1 MLTAAAVTAI
11 ALCAAGVGSMLLRGR
26 PFEILWA
33 RWLVHNAPTAPAI
46 TWACLLLVRER
57 PRHRLGQVGL
67 LVGVLLCLHVAV
79 ISLADARLAAAGYAE
94 AAAVIVP
101 ASLPLDA
108 SVPYWISAWLWVL
121 PAGMAIT
128 VLLLL
133 FPDGEPPPRRWRWVL
148 PVSLFGIGTLAL
160 VHAVE
165 AWPGGTSQISVAM
178 RPGTTGLR
186 LLLLVGGGL
195 AVLAGALGSTAALLS
210 RWRAAAEPQR
220 TRIRSVV
227 MAAAVMAIT
236 MTVTWPWEAVWVPL
250 SLVTVWLFVGA
261 YLLAVL
267 QRRLYDLDV
276 VISKAVLVAVLAAL
290 VTGAYLGIVVGVGG
304 LLGRAGERTWLPLAA
319 TAVVALA
326 FEPTRRRVRRL
337 VDRMIYGRQAS
348 PYEVLTDLAD
358 RMGRARSPQ
367 EVLDHA
373 CDLLVRSTGAERVD
387 ILLLVGGTRRLAT
400 TAGDGARADLPVV
413 AVPVRHGEEQLGV
426 VELHARAQSA
436 LVRDARTLA
445 VAVAG
450 ALGVVLRNALLATE
464 LQDQL
469 EELRRSRQRL
479 VEVHDRTRREL
490 ERDIHDG
497 AQSRLVALRIRLG
510 LATAVAE
517 REQADDTT
525 AVLAEMSAD
534 VDAAVRSLRDLSR
547 GLHPAVLRDTG
558 VTAALRAAARDLP
571 VLVTVEATCDSRYE
585 PAVEGAVYFSCLEAI
600 QNAVRHGHAER
611 ITVSLRNGAG
621 SLAFTVTDDGRG
633 FDPGSVDTGR
643 GLGNISDR
651 VSALGGTVALTSQPG
666 SGTVVRGEVPVQPL
680 VSDR

>member
-1 MLTAAAVTAI
+1 
-11 ALCAAGVGSMLLRGR
+11 
-26 PFEILWA
+26 
-33 RWLVHNAPTAPAI
+33 
-46 TWACLLLVRER
+46 
-57 PRHRLGQVGL
+57 
-67 LVGVLLCLHVAV
+67 
-79 ISLADARLAAAGYAE
+79 
-94 AAAVIVP
+94 
-101 ASLPLDA
+101 
-108 SVPYWISAWLWVL
+108 
-121 PAGMAIT
+121 
-128 VLLLL
+128 
-133 FPDGEPPPRRWRWVL
+133 
-148 PVSLFGIGTLAL
+148 
-160 VHAVE
+160 
-165 AWPGGTSQISVAM
+165 
-178 RPGTTGLR
+178 
-186 LLLLVGGGL
+186 LLLVGGGL
-195 AVLAGALGSTAALLS
+195 AVLAGAFGATGALLS
-210 RWRAAAEPQR
+210 RWRAADEPQR
-220 TRIRSVV
+220 TRIRTVV
-227 MAAAVMAIT
+227 MAGAVMAVT
-236 MTVTWPWEAVWVPL
+236 MTVTWPWEALWVPL
-250 SLVTVWLFVGA
+250 SLVTVWWFVGA

-510 LATAVAE
+510 LASAVAE

-525 AVLAEMSAD
+525 AVLAEMSDD
-534 VDAAVRSLRDLSR
+534 VDAAVRSLRELSR
-547 GLHPAVLRDTG
+547 GLHPAALRDAG
-558 VTAALRAAARDLP
+558 VGAALRAAARDLP
-571 VLVTVEATCDSRYE
+571 VAVTVDEACDSRYE
-585 PAVEGAVYFSCLEAI
+585 PAAESAVYFSCLEAI
-600 QNAVRHGHAER
+600 QNAVRHGAAGR
-611 ITVSLRNGAG
+611 IAVSLRNGSG

-633 FDPGSVDTGR
+633 FDPHSVGSDR
-643 GLGNISDR
+643 GLGNIRDR
-651 VSALGGTVALTSQPG
+651 VGALGGTVELISQPG
-666 SGTVVRGEVPVQPL
+666 SGTVVRGELPVQPL

>member
-1 MLTAAAVTAI
+1 MLTAVAVSAT
-11 ALCAAGVGSMLLRGR
+11 ALCVAGVGSMLLRGR

-46 TWACLLLVRER
+46 TWACLLILRER
-57 PRHRLGQVGL
+57 PRHRLGQVGM

-79 ISLADARLAAAGYAE
+79 ISLADARLAAAGYPE
-94 AAAVIVP
+94 AAAVLVP

-108 SVPYWISAWLWVL
+108 SVPFWISAWLWVL

-133 FPDGEPPPRRWRWVL
+133 FPDGERPPRAWRWAL
-148 PVSLFGIGTLAL
+148 PVSVVGIAVLAV

-165 AWPGGTSQISVAM
+165 AWPGGTRPISVVM
-178 RPGTTGLR
+178 RPGTTPLA

-195 AVLAGALGSTAALLS
+195 AVLAGAFGATGALLS
-210 RWRAAAEPQR
+210 RWRAADEPQR
-220 TRIRSVV
+220 TRIRTVV
-227 MAAAVMAIT
+227 MAGAVMAVT
-236 MTVTWPWEAVWVPL
+236 MTVTWPWEALWVPL
-250 SLVTVWLFVGA
+250 SLVTVWWFVGA

-510 LATAVAE
+510 LASAVAE

-525 AVLAEMSAD
+525 AVLAEMSDD
-534 VDAAVRSLRDLSR
+534 VDAAVRSLRELSR
-547 GLHPAVLRDTG
+547 GLHPAALRDAG
-558 VTAALRAAARDLP
+558 VGAALRSAARDLP
-571 VLVTVEATCDSRYE
+571 VAVTVDEACDSRYE
-585 PAVEGAVYFSCLEAI
+585 PAAESAVYFSCLEAI
-600 QNAVRHGHAER
+600 QNAVRHGAAGR
-611 ITVSLRNGAG
+611 IAVSLRNGSG

-633 FDPGSVDTGR
+633 FDPHSVGSDR
-643 GLGNISDR
+643 GLGNIRDR
-651 VSALGGTVALTSQPG
+651 VGALGGTVELISQPG
-666 SGTVVRGEVPVQPL
+666 SGTVVRGELPVQPL